1 MKSGG
6 NITVKELFA
15 SFISFKF
22 HKQIILGIIIELVI
36 FLISHIHS
44 HCRNLATKQQEEL
57 YRNQYER
64 KINEL
69 QDLFNSYNTPVI
81 EEKLK
86 EMDNIPDIP
95 F

>member
-1 MKSGG
+1 MRQPGKRAIRSALQEQ
-6 NITVKELFA
+6 ITEILANTMNKE
-15 SFISFKF
+15 IEDIDRNVVNK
-22 HKQIILGIIIELVI
+22 II
-36 FLISHIHS
+36 
-44 HCRNLATKQQEEL
+44 
-57 YRNQYER
+57 R

-86 EMDNIPDIP
+86 EMDNISDIP

>member
-1 MKSGG
+1 MKQQSC
-6 NITVKELFA
+6 KL
-15 SFISFKF
+15 
-22 HKQIILGIIIELVI
+22 IINV
-36 FLISHIHS
+36 SCNNKDA
-44 HCRNLATKQQEEL
+44 CRNLATKQQEEL

>member
-1 MKSGG
+1 MRQPGKRAIRSALQEQ
-6 NITVKELFA
+6 ITEILANTMNKE
-15 SFISFKF
+15 IEDIDRKVVN
-22 HKQIILGIIIELVI
+22 KII
-36 FLISHIHS
+36 
-44 HCRNLATKQQEEL
+44 
-57 YRNQYER
+57 R